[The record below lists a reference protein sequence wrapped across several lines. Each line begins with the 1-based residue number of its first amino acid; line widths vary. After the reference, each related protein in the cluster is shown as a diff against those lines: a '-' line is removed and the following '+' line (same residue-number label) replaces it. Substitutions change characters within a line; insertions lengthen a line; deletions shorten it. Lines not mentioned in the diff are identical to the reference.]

1 MSNKKSIGIWLAI
14 VLLALPMGAAGVGKL
29 MGVPMLHQSFQLMG
43 LPEWFGYF
51 IGLCELSGAI
61 GLLIPRLSAAAATG
75 IVAIM
80 LGAVGFHVAYTPLSA
95 GVPALV
101 LGLLAVGVVFARKQ
115 DSFWLPGQSA

>member
-95 GVPALV
+95 AVPALV